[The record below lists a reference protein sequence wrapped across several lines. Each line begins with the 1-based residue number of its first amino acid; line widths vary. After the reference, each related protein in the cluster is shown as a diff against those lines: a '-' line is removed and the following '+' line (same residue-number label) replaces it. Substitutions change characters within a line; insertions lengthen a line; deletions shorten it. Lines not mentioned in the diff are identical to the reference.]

1 MKPKYI
7 ETKRLK
13 LRIFTP
19 EIQKYIFKHYSDPQL
34 MEYHGFSTSEEL
46 EREKDKFTGGYT
58 TYRTSFL
65 SFHLIRKD
73 NDKLIGYGGYHNWFA
88 EHQRSEIGYHI
99 MNEEDKKQGFM
110 SEAIETIIAY
120 GFEEMKL
127 NRIEA
132 WVSPTNMPSLAI
144 MNKFNF
150 KQEGLSKQHWMVDGK
165 LDDSMIFAL
174 LLEDYLHQ

>member
-1 MKPKYI
+1 MKPTYI
-7 ETKRLK
+7 ETSRLK

-19 EIQKYIFKHYSDPQL
+19 EIQKYIFEHFSDKEL
-34 MEYHGFSTSEEL
+34 MEYHGFKEITEL
-46 EREKDKFTGGYT
+46 EREKEKYEGGYT

-73 NDKLIGYGGYHNWFA
+73 NNQLIGYGGYHNWFA

-99 MNEEDKKQGFM
+99 IDEKDKGQGFM
-110 SEAIETIIAY
+110 SEAITAIIKY

-132 WVSPTNMPSLAI
+132 WVSPMNIPSLAI
-144 MNKFNF
+144 MKKFNF
-150 KQEGLSKQHWMVDGK
+150 TQEGLLKQHWLVDGK
-165 LDDSMIFAL
+165 LDDSAIFAL
-174 LLEDYLHQ
+174 LKEDYR